1 MAQHRQQDG
10 VDATDAPPDRPRE
23 YLDVRDLP
31 PPEPLT
37 ATLELLAETDPE
49 TVVVQT
55 NDRAPQHLYPKL
67 TDRGFDYD
75 TVDTEEGVVT
85 AIWRD

>member
-1 MAQHRQQDG
+1 MSHQRERPG
-10 VDATDAPPDRPRE
+10 VEATEAPPERPRE

-37 ATLELLAETDPE
+37 ETLELLAESDRE

-67 TDRGFDYD
+67 SERGYEYD
-75 TVDTEEGVVT
+75 TVETEESVVT
-85 AIWRD
+85 AIWQE

>member
-1 MAQHRQQDG
+1 MSHQRER
-10 VDATDAPPDRPRE
+10 VDATDAPPERPRE

-37 ATLELLAETDPE
+37 ETLELLAETDSE
-49 TVVVQT
+49 TIVVQT

-67 TDRGFDYD
+67 SERGYEYD
-75 TVDTEEGVVT
+75 TVETDGRVVT
-85 AIWRD
+85 AIWDD

>member
-1 MAQHRQQDG
+1 MAQHRQQAG
-10 VDATDAPPDRPRE
+10 VEATDAPPDRPRE

-37 ATLELLAETDPE
+37 ATLELLAETDSE

-67 TDRGFDYD
+67 TDRGYEYD
-75 TVDTEEGVVT
+75 TVDAEAGVVT
-85 AIWRD
+85 AIWRE

>member
-1 MAQHRQQDG
+1 
-10 VDATDAPPDRPRE
+10 VDATDAPPERPRE

-37 ATLELLAETDPE
+37 ETLELLAETDSE

-67 TDRGFDYD
+67 SEREYEYD
-75 TVDTEEGVVT
+75 TVETDGRVVT
-85 AIWRD
+85 AIWDD

>member
-1 MAQHRQQDG
+1 MAHHRQGPG
-10 VDATDAPPDRPRE
+10 VEATEAPPERPRE

-37 ATLELLAETDPE
+37 ETLELLAETGPE

-67 TDRGFDYD
+67 SERGYEYD
-75 TVDTEEGVVT
+75 TVEGAHVLT
-85 AIWRD
+85 AIWRE